1 MTRPKDVFL
10 IITGLSGSGKSVAS
24 RFLEDLGFFCV
35 DNLPAKLIPSF
46 VELRRRKG
54 GNALDRV
61 ALVMDMRGPGFLTDF
76 PREWENIRRIPGA
89 RLYFF
94 DATDEA
100 IVRRFSE
107 SRRPHP
113 LAQGRSVLDAVRQ
126 ERRRL
131 APIKDLA
138 DEVINTSLMTS
149 AHLRDVL
156 ARRFAK
162 TGRRRLEIRIT
173 SFGYKHGVP
182 PDADLVFDTRFLPN
196 PFYED
201 DLREMR
207 GTDPQVRDYVLRR
220 AETKAYLTE
229 LTRFL
234 RFMIPRFEIEGK
246 SQLVI
251 AIGCTGGRH
260 RSVVIAEALR
270 DILGGR
276 KYDIKTCHRDI
287 VK

>member
-1 MTRPKDVFL
+1 MTRRQDVFL

-46 VELRRRKG
+46 VDLRRRKG
-54 GNALDRV
+54 DVLDRV
-61 ALVMDMRGPGFLTDF
+61 ALVMDMRGPGFLSDF
-76 PREWENIRRIPGA
+76 PREWESIRRIPGA
-89 RLYFF
+89 RLLFF
-94 DATDEA
+94 DASDET
-100 IVRRFSE
+100 IVHRFSE

-113 LAQGRSVLDAVRQ
+113 LIRGRSVLDAVRQ

-156 ARRFAK
+156 ARRFLK
-162 TGRRRLEIRIT
+162 TGRRRLQIRIM
-173 SFGYKHGVP
+173 SFGYKHGLP

-201 DLREMR
+201 DLREKR
-207 GTDPQVRDYVLRR
+207 GTHPRVREYLLRR
-220 AETKAYLTE
+220 VETKAYLAE
-229 LTRFL
+229 LSRFL
-234 RFMIPRFEIEGK
+234 RFLLPRFEVEGK
-246 SQLVI
+246 SQLFV
-251 AIGCTGGRH
+251 AVGCTGGRH
-260 RSVVIAEALR
+260 RSVVVTEALR
-270 DILGGR
+270 DILRNR

-287 VK
+287 NK

>member
-1 MTRPKDVFL
+1 MTRQKDRFL

-46 VELRRRKG
+46 VDLRRRKG
-54 GNALDRV
+54 DILDRV
-61 ALVMDMRGPGFLTDF
+61 ALVMDMRSPGFLTDF

-89 RLYFF
+89 LLLFF
-94 DATDEA
+94 DASDEA
-100 IVRRFSE
+100 IVHRFGE

-113 LAQGRSVLDAVRQ
+113 LARGRSVLDAVRL

-138 DEVINTSLMTS
+138 DEVINTSLMTT
-149 AHLRDVL
+149 AHLRDIL
-156 ARRFAK
+156 ARRFIGA
-162 TGRRRLEIRIT
+162 GRRPMQIRIM

-201 DLREMR
+201 DLREKR
-207 GTDPQVRDYVLRR
+207 GTHPRVRDFVLRR
-220 AETKAYLTE
+220 DDTKAYLGE
-229 LTRFL
+229 LTRMMNFL
-234 RFMIPRFEIEGK
+234 LPRFEAEGK

-260 RSVVIAEALR
+260 RSVVVAEALEDTLR
-270 DILGGR
+270 GR
-276 KYDIKTCHRDI
+276 KYDIKTYHRDI
-287 VK
+287 AK

>member
-1 MTRPKDVFL
+1 MSRRQDVFL

-89 RLYFF
+89 RLFFF
-94 DATDEA
+94 DASDEA
-100 IVRRFSE
+100 IVHRFSE

-113 LAQGRSVLDAVRQ
+113 LARGRSILDAVRQ

-156 ARRFAK
+156 ARRFLK
-162 TGRRRLEIRIT
+162 TGRRRLEIRIM

-201 DLREMR
+201 DLREMP
-207 GTDPQVRDYVLRR
+207 GTHPRIRDYVLRR
-220 AETKAYLTE
+220 AETKAYLDE

-234 RFMIPRFEIEGK
+234 RFLLPRFEIEGK

-270 DILGGR
+270 DTLGNR

-287 VK
+287 TK

>member
-1 MTRPKDVFL
+1 MTRQKDRFL

-46 VELRRRKG
+46 VDLRRRKG
-54 GNALDRV
+54 DILDRV

-89 RLYFF
+89 RLLFF
-94 DATDEA
+94 DASDEA
-100 IVRRFSE
+100 IVHRFGE

-113 LAQGRSVLDAVRQ
+113 LARGRSVLDAVRL

-138 DEVINTSLMTS
+138 DEVINTSLMTT
-149 AHLRDVL
+149 AHLRDIL
-156 ARRFAK
+156 ARRFIGA
-162 TGRRRLEIRIT
+162 GRRPMQIRIM

-201 DLREMR
+201 DLREKR
-207 GTDPQVRDYVLRR
+207 GTHPRVRDFVLRR
-220 AETKAYLTE
+220 ADTKAYLGE
-229 LTRFL
+229 LTRMMNFL
-234 RFMIPRFEIEGK
+234 LPRFEAEGK
-246 SQLVI
+246 SQLVV

-260 RSVVIAEALR
+260 RSVVVAEALKNILR
-270 DILGGR
+270 DR
-276 KYDIKTCHRDI
+276 KYDIKTYHRDI
-287 VK
+287 AK

>member
-1 MTRPKDVFL
+1 MTRQKDRFL

-46 VELRRRKG
+46 VDLRRRKG
-54 GNALDRV
+54 DILDRV
-61 ALVMDMRGPGFLTDF
+61 ALVMDMRSPGFLTDF

-89 RLYFF
+89 LLLFF
-94 DATDEA
+94 DASDEA
-100 IVRRFSE
+100 IVHRFGE

-113 LAQGRSVLDAVRQ
+113 LARGRSVLDAVRL

-138 DEVINTSLMTS
+138 DEVINTSLMTT
-149 AHLRDVL
+149 AHLRDIL
-156 ARRFAK
+156 ARRFIGA
-162 TGRRRLEIRIT
+162 GRRPMQIRIM

-201 DLREMR
+201 DLREKR
-207 GTDPQVRDYVLRR
+207 GTHPRVRDFVLRR
-220 AETKAYLTE
+220 ADTKAYLGE
-229 LTRFL
+229 LTRMMNFL
-234 RFMIPRFEIEGK
+234 LPRFEAEGK

-260 RSVVIAEALR
+260 RSVVVAEALEDTLR
-270 DILGGR
+270 GR
-276 KYDIKTCHRDI
+276 KYDIKTYHRDI
-287 VK
+287 AK